1 MAHILLITL
10 ASALMIV
17 AMTVDLVFG
26 VIKAKQLGEATT
38 STGLKKTCEKARKY
52 FSPFMVLVCI
62 DLLSSVISPA
72 PAFSLLWASYCIFCE
87 FISVREK
94 AWQKAEMR
102 KQERTM
108 SIILENKDCKDD
120 CRTYQKASRWKCLT
134 SMNSKSRLITS
145 QPFQLFV
152 FAQVCYTKLI
162 K

>member
-1 MAHILLITL
+1 MELIIHMMSEFISEHLMAHILLITL
-10 ASALMIV
+10 ASAMTIV
-17 AMTVDLVFG
+17 AMIVDLVFG
-26 VIKAKQLGEATT
+26 VFKAKQLGQATT

-62 DLLSSVISPA
+62 DLLSSVISPV

-108 SIILENKDCKDD
+108 SIILENKDDIAKMI
-120 CRTYQKASRWKCLT
+120 AE
-134 SMNSKSRLITS
+134 
-145 QPFQLFV
+145 
-152 FAQVCYTKLI
+152 LI
-162 K
+162 KKQADGNE

>member
-1 MAHILLITL
+1 MLVVIVCRVMELVIHMMREFISEHLMAHILLITL
-10 ASALMIV
+10 ASAMMIV
-17 AMTVDLVFG
+17 AMIVDLVFG
-26 VIKAKQLGEATT
+26 VYKAKQLGEATT

-62 DLLSSVISPA
+62 DLLSSVISPV

-108 SIILENKDCKDD
+108 SIILENKDDIAKMI
-120 CRTYQKASRWKCLT
+120 AE
-134 SMNSKSRLITS
+134 
-145 QPFQLFV
+145 
-152 FAQVCYTKLI
+152 LI
-162 K
+162 KRQADGTE

>member
-1 MAHILLITL
+1 MVIVYGVMELVMHMMSEFVSEHLMAHILLITL
-10 ASALMIV
+10 ASAMMIV
-17 AMTVDLVFG
+17 AMVVDLVFG
-26 VIKAKQLGEATT
+26 VYKAKQLGEATT

-108 SIILENKDCKDD
+108 SIILENKDDIAKMI
-120 CRTYQKASRWKCLT
+120 AE
-134 SMNSKSRLITS
+134 
-145 QPFQLFV
+145 
-152 FAQVCYTKLI
+152 LI
-162 K
+162 KKQADGNE

>member
-1 MAHILLITL
+1 MLVVIVCRVMELVIHMMNEFVSEHLMAHILLITL
-10 ASALMIV
+10 ASAMMIV
-17 AMTVDLVFG
+17 AMIVDLVFG
-26 VIKAKQLGEATT
+26 VFKAKQLGQATT

-62 DLLSSVISPA
+62 DLLSSVISPV

-108 SIILENKDCKDD
+108 SIILENKDDIAKMI
-120 CRTYQKASRWKCLT
+120 AE
-134 SMNSKSRLITS
+134 
-145 QPFQLFV
+145 
-152 FAQVCYTKLI
+152 LI
-162 K
+162 KKQADGNE

>member
-1 MAHILLITL
+1 MEHLIAMTYEFLNEHLMAHILLITL

-26 VIKAKQLGEATT
+26 VYKAKQLGEATT

-72 PAFSLLWASYCIFCE
+72 PAFSLLWAAYCIFCE

-94 AWQKAEMR
+94 AWKKAELR

-108 SIILENKDCKDD
+108 SIILENKDDIAKMI
-120 CRTYQKASRWKCLT
+120 AE
-134 SMNSKSRLITS
+134 
-145 QPFQLFV
+145 
-152 FAQVCYTKLI
+152 LI
-162 K
+162 KKQTDGNN

>member
-1 MAHILLITL
+1 MLVVIVCRVMELVIHLASEFVSEHLIAHILLITL
-10 ASALMIV
+10 ASAMMIV
-17 AMTVDLVFG
+17 AMIVDLVFG
-26 VIKAKQLGEATT
+26 VYKAKQLGEATT

-62 DLLSSVISPA
+62 DLLSSVISPV

-108 SIILENKDCKDD
+108 SIILEHKDD
-120 CRTYQKASRWKCLT
+120 IAKMIAE
-134 SMNSKSRLITS
+134 
-145 QPFQLFV
+145 
-152 FAQVCYTKLI
+152 LI
-162 K
+162 KTQADGND

>member
-1 MAHILLITL
+1 MEHLIALTYEFLNEHLMAHILLITL

-17 AMTVDLVFG
+17 AMIVDLVFG
-26 VIKAKQLGEATT
+26 VYKARQLGEATT

-72 PAFSLLWASYCIFCE
+72 PAFSLLWAAYCIFCE

-94 AWQKAEMR
+94 AWKKAELR

-108 SIILENKDCKDD
+108 SIILENKDDIAK
-120 CRTYQKASRWKCLT
+120 
-134 SMNSKSRLITS
+134 MI
-145 QPFQLFV
+145 V
-152 FAQVCYTKLI
+152 ELI
-162 K
+162 KKQSDGNA

>member
-1 MAHILLITL
+1 MEHLIAMTYEFINQHLMAHILLITL

-17 AMTVDLVFG
+17 AMVVDLVFG
-26 VIKAKQLGEATT
+26 VYKARQLGEATT

-72 PAFSLLWASYCIFCE
+72 PAFSLLWAAYCIFCE

-108 SIILENKDCKDD
+108 SIILENKDDIAKMI
-120 CRTYQKASRWKCLT
+120 AE
-134 SMNSKSRLITS
+134 
-145 QPFQLFV
+145 
-152 FAQVCYTKLI
+152 LI
-162 K
+162 KKQSEGNA

>member
-1 MAHILLITL
+1 MLVVFVFGVMELVIHMMSEFISEHLMAHILLITL
-10 ASALMIV
+10 ASAMMIV
-17 AMTVDLVFG
+17 AMIVDLVFG
-26 VIKAKQLGEATT
+26 VFKAKQLGEATT

-62 DLLSSVISPA
+62 DLLSSVISPV

-108 SIILENKDCKDD
+108 SIILENKDDIAKMI
-120 CRTYQKASRWKCLT
+120 AE
-134 SMNSKSRLITS
+134 
-145 QPFQLFV
+145 
-152 FAQVCYTKLI
+152 LI
-162 K
+162 KKQADGNE

>member
-1 MAHILLITL
+1 MELVIQMANQFVSEHLMAHILLITL
-10 ASALMIV
+10 ASAMMIV
-17 AMTVDLVFG
+17 AMIVDLVFG
-26 VIKAKQLGEATT
+26 VFKAKQLGEATT

-62 DLLSSVISPA
+62 DLLSSVISPV

-108 SIILENKDCKDD
+108 SIILENKDDIAKMI
-120 CRTYQKASRWKCLT
+120 AE
-134 SMNSKSRLITS
+134 
-145 QPFQLFV
+145 
-152 FAQVCYTKLI
+152 LI
-162 K
+162 KKQSEGNA

>member
-1 MAHILLITL
+1 MELVIHMMSEFISEHLMAHILLITL
-10 ASALMIV
+10 ASAMMIV
-17 AMTVDLVFG
+17 AMIVDLVFG
-26 VIKAKQLGEATT
+26 VYKAKQLGEATT

-94 AWQKAEMR
+94 AWKKAELR

-108 SIILENKDCKDD
+108 SIILENKDDIAKMI
-120 CRTYQKASRWKCLT
+120 AE
-134 SMNSKSRLITS
+134 
-145 QPFQLFV
+145 
-152 FAQVCYTKLI
+152 LI
-162 K
+162 KKQSEGNA

>member
-1 MAHILLITL
+1 MLVVIVYGVMELVIHLASEFISEHLMAHILLITL
-10 ASALMIV
+10 ASAMMIV
-17 AMTVDLVFG
+17 AMIVDLVFG
-26 VIKAKQLGEATT
+26 VFKAKQLGQATT

-62 DLLSSVISPA
+62 DLLSSVISPV

-108 SIILENKDCKDD
+108 SIILENKDDIAKMI
-120 CRTYQKASRWKCLT
+120 AE
-134 SMNSKSRLITS
+134 
-145 QPFQLFV
+145 
-152 FAQVCYTKLI
+152 LI
-162 K
+162 KKQADGNE

>member
-1 MAHILLITL
+1 MELVIQMANQFVSEHLMAHILLITM
-10 ASALMIV
+10 ASAMMIV
-17 AMTVDLVFG
+17 AMIVDLVFG
-26 VIKAKQLGEATT
+26 VYKAKQLGEATT

-72 PAFSLLWASYCIFCE
+72 PAFSLLWAAYCIFCE

-108 SIILENKDCKDD
+108 SIILENKDDIAKMI
-120 CRTYQKASRWKCLT
+120 AE
-134 SMNSKSRLITS
+134 
-145 QPFQLFV
+145 
-152 FAQVCYTKLI
+152 LI
-162 K
+162 KKQADGNE

>member
-1 MAHILLITL
+1 MEHLISMTYEFINQHLMAHILLITL

-17 AMTVDLVFG
+17 AMIVDLVFG
-26 VIKAKQLGEATT
+26 VYKARQLGEATT

-72 PAFSLLWASYCIFCE
+72 PAFSLLWAAYCIFCE

-94 AWQKAEMR
+94 AWKKAELR

-108 SIILENKDCKDD
+108 SIILENKNDI
-120 CRTYQKASRWKCLT
+120 A
-134 SMNSKSRLITS
+134 RLI
-145 QPFQLFV
+145 
-152 FAQVCYTKLI
+152 AELI
-162 K
+162 KKGGEENGKD

>member
-1 MAHILLITL
+1 MEHLISMTYEFINQHLMAHILLITL
-10 ASALMIV
+10 ASAMMIV

-72 PAFSLLWASYCIFCE
+72 PAFSLLWAAYCIFCE

-94 AWQKAEMR
+94 AWKKAELR

-108 SIILENKDCKDD
+108 SIILENKDDIAKMI
-120 CRTYQKASRWKCLT
+120 AE
-134 SMNSKSRLITS
+134 
-145 QPFQLFV
+145 
-152 FAQVCYTKLI
+152 LI
-162 K
+162 KKQSEGNA

>member
-1 MAHILLITL
+1 MVIIGRVMELVIHMMSEFVSEHLMAHILLITL
-10 ASALMIV
+10 ASAMMLV
-17 AMTVDLVFG
+17 AMIVDLVFG
-26 VIKAKQLGEATT
+26 VYKAKKLGEATT

-62 DLLSSVISPA
+62 DLLSSVISPV

-108 SIILENKDCKDD
+108 SIILENKDDIAKMI
-120 CRTYQKASRWKCLT
+120 AE
-134 SMNSKSRLITS
+134 
-145 QPFQLFV
+145 
-152 FAQVCYTKLI
+152 LI
-162 K
+162 KKQADGNE